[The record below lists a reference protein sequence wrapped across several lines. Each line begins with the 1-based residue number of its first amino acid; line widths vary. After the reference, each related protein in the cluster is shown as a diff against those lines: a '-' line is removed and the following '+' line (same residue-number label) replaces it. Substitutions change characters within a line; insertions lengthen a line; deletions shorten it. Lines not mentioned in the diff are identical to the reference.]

1 MNIRAV
7 KDSVPT
13 QMPEGLEVL
22 EKKTTKSDALSLY
35 DLDEI

>member
-13 QMPEGLEVL
+13 ELPEGLEVL
-22 EKKTTKSDALSLY
+22 EKKEDKAEAISLY
-35 DLDEI
+35 DLDEL